1 MFKSEIYIQR
11 RNRLKQQLSS
21 SIGYSGIAL
30 FIGHDE
36 SPINFTDN
44 SYPFRQDSSFLYFF
58 GHNLPK
64 LIGVIDIDEGIDYL
78 FGNDA
83 GIDELIW
90 TGPQPTIKE
99 LGERVGISRTG
110 GIKKFESFFQ
120 RACSYKRK
128 IHFLPPYRKETVF
141 KLLKWF
147 RIVDITRIGDI
158 SSDLEILPSQKL
170 LSEKALSSSIKLQPS
185 IELIKAVVA
194 QREIKTDE
202 EIAHIEEAVNIS
214 AKMHIEAMRVA
225 KHGMTEQQVV
235 SAIYKKMLDAGASL
249 NSDVLSNPSV
259 SMAFTPI
266 ATTRGET
273 LHNHFYGNVIKKGD
287 LFLLD
292 AGVESSM
299 HYASDLSTTFPVD
312 GKLTTIQKEI
322 YQITLDAHKKAVL
335 ALAPKIPFKDVH
347 FKACKTIVNGL
358 KDVGLMKGN
367 VDDAVALGAHALFFP
382 CGTGHMM
389 GLDAHDME
397 DLGEVYV
404 GYDGEPK
411 SEQFGLKSLRL
422 AKPLKAGFVLTVE
435 PGIYFIPALIDK
447 WRAEN
452 KFLHFINYKALE
464 QYRKFGG
471 IRNEEDYLITETGAR
486 LLGKSPLPYHL
497 IDGNSASN

>member
-44 SYPFRQDSSFLYFF
+44 CYPFRQDSSFLYFF

-64 LIGVIDIDEGIDYL
+64 LIGVVDIDEGIDYL

-83 GIDELIW
+83 GMDELIW

-110 GIKKFESFFQ
+110 SIKKFESFFQ
-120 RACSYKRK
+120 RACSYKRR

-141 KLLKWF
+141 KLLKWL
-147 RIVDITRIGDI
+147 RIVDI
-158 SSDLEILPSQKL
+158 SSELDILPSQKL
-170 LSEKALSSSIKLQPS
+170 LSESPLSSMKLQPS

-194 QREIKTDE
+194 QREVKTDE
-202 EIAHIEEAVNIS
+202 EIAQIEEAVNIS
-214 AKMHIEAMRVA
+214 AEMHIEAMKVA
-225 KHGMTEQQVV
+225 KDGMTEQQLL
-235 SAIYKKMLDAGASL
+235 SAVYKKMFDHGCI
-249 NSDVLSNPSV
+249 

-273 LHNHFYGNVIKKGD
+273 LHNHFYGNTLKKGD

-292 AGVESSM
+292 AGVENSM

-312 GKLTTIQKEI
+312 AKLTTIQKDI
-322 YQITLDAHKKAVL
+322 YQITLDAHKKAVS
-335 ALAPKIPFKDVH
+335 ALAPEVPFKDVH
-347 FKACKTIVNGL
+347 FKASKAIVKGL
-358 KDVGLMKGN
+358 KDIGLMKGN

-389 GLDAHDME
+389 GLDVHDME

-411 SEQFGLKSLRL
+411 STQFGLKSLRL
-422 AKPLKAGFVLTVE
+422 AKPLKAGFVLTIE

-447 WRAEN
+447 WHSEK

-464 QYRKFGG
+464 PYRKFGG
-471 IRNEEDYLITETGAR
+471 IRNEEDYIITETGAR
-486 LLGKSPLPYHL
+486 LLGKSSLPYNL
-497 IDGNSASN
+497 IDGNSAGN